1 MQNVRNVQR
10 GFSYLVLLLWIA
22 IGSTLLTVLASRWS
36 FESRRERETE
46 FVFRAE
52 QYRLA
57 IESYSAPININGCS
71 NLQQLPVSLNDLV
84 TDSRCGLTR
93 HHLRALYTD
102 PITRSPQW
110 GLVQSFGTIQGV
122 YSMSDLA
129 PVRHVDGVK
138 TYREWKFLA
147 NSSGLLPAPA
157 ASAAPANVSDQ

>member
-1 MQNVRNVQR
+1 MQSVQR

-22 IGSTLLTVLASRWS
+22 IGSTLLTALASRWS
-36 FESRRERETE
+36 FEARREREAE

-57 IESYSAPININGCS
+57 IESYAAPININGCS
-71 NLQQLPVSLNDLV
+71 NLQQLPVSLTDLV

-93 HHLRALYTD
+93 HHLRALYPD
-102 PITRSPQW
+102 PITRSAQW
-110 GLVQSFGTIQGV
+110 GLVQSFGAIQGV

-129 PVRHVDGVK
+129 PVRDIDGVK

-147 NSSGLLPAPA
+147 SSSGLVQAA
-157 ASAAPANVSDQ
+157 NASAPLGGVSDR

>member
-1 MQNVRNVQR
+1 MQTVQR
-10 GFSYLVLLLWIA
+10 GFSYLVLLLWLA
-22 IGSTLLTVLASRWS
+22 IGSALLTALVSRWS
-36 FESRRERETE
+36 FEARREREKE

-57 IESYSAPININGCS
+57 IESYAAPVNLNGCS

-93 HHLRALYTD
+93 HHLRALYSD

-110 GLVQSFGTIQGV
+110 GLVQSFGAIEGV

-129 PVRHVDGVK
+129 PVRRVDGVK
-138 TYREWKFLA
+138 IYRDWKFLA
-147 NSSGLLPAPA
+147 NSSGLLPATA
-157 ASAAPANVSDQ
+157 ASATSAGVSDR